1 MKRFALAML
10 GAMILSSP
18 AIAQS
23 SQLERARFLLRVGYP
38 EPALAILE
46 ALPETPAVIQGRAQ
60 AHIMI
65 ASQIE
70 PARRCDHLRR
80 AVHLGSMSS
89 SQNLV
94 EFARR
99 RFQEE
104 GCETAPPQM

>member
-1 MKRFALAML
+1 MKRTVLAML
-10 GAMILSSP
+10 GATLLSCT

-46 ALPETPAVIQGRAQ
+46 TLPETPAVIEGRAR

-70 PARRCDHLRR
+70 PAGRCDHLRR
-80 AVHLGSMSS
+80 AIDLGSMSS
-89 SQNLV
+89 SRNLV

-104 GCETAPPQM
+104 GCATAQPQM